1 MSYILQ
7 CCPYIYIYK
16 YTIYSLSLDAGCA
29 FPLAKRKR
37 LRRRL
42 RVRLQLYRFKR
53 SDLISLADFLKSM
66 PPFAL
71 PSCLVSWIELR
82 ALSTESGCDPKL
94 LEPCALATS
103 NRVGQ
108 GVSQKEI
115 RCELTSAYGN
125 IKVCNYSYSKFD
137 YLYCFNNLLFWILLI
152 LFFALCSLS
161 WAIDIWF

>member
-1 MSYILQ
+1 MGTGAVKQLIKGQMSAMSYILQ

-16 YTIYSLSLDAGCA
+16 YTIYSLSLDVGCA

-103 NRVGQ
+103 IRVGRVCHRKRSVANWQ
-108 GVSQKEI
+108 VHMAILRYGSI
-115 RCELTSAYGN
+115 RIQNLT
-125 IKVCNYSYSKFD
+125 IIIVLIIFYSEFY
-137 YLYCFNNLLFWILLI
+137 
-152 LFFALCSLS
+152 
-161 WAIDIWF
+161 